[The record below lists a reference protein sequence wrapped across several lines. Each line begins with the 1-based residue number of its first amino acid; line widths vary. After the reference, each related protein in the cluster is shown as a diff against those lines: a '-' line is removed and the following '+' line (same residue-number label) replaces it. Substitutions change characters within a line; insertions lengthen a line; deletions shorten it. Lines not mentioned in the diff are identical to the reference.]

1 MVYSEHSCYPEAH
14 CLPSS
19 HDMEG
24 GLKIIDTA
32 FPGHGSVCNCTK
44 MHGGPMRKASMND
57 RVQSTESVS
66 HIASSED
73 WPQ

>member
-1 MVYSEHSCYPEAH
+1 
-14 CLPSS
+14 
-19 HDMEG
+19 MEG

-32 FPGHGSVCNCTK
+32 FPGHSSVCNCTK